1 MVFKGDIIKPEEIK
15 PDTQLCTI
23 IGYNAQT
30 GKSRKYFN
38 AIMKHSEINATAIA
52 LNIKDDN
59 FDFMMKSLASSPVKR
74 MIVEDDFQKNILKY
88 LQSNNFEYVDFIE
101 VIDGDIIGYNLDKEV
116 DNLVENPK
124 FVDVNMRLAIK
135 MLIIANRWYDIKI
148 DMDLIPTILSTSP

>member
-148 DMDLIPTILSTSP
+148 DMDLIPTIL